1 MTTLPS
7 RASGTRRMVLS
18 GDSMT
23 RWVHTVN
30 RLPFSSVTD
39 VRDCPLPLQVHP
51 MPSLSHVMQRGHALE
66 PRVFPLLVS
75 TVAGEAHLMLWIPLP
90 QSDFLQSW
98 GPIVDFFFCPGSY
111 RSYEGPHCGVMCAV
125 GSPREQGLMWGLPQL
140 SMNRCMLPPAS
151 FTFQQGGFLETKRS
165 QAI

>member
-1 MTTLPS
+1 
-7 RASGTRRMVLS
+7 
-18 GDSMT
+18 MT

-30 RLPFSSVTD
+30 GLPFSSVTD

-51 MPSLSHVMQRGHALE
+51 HAVTFTCHAAWTCSRTPSVPLAAGYSGWRSTSDALDSASAIELSPVLGADSGL
-66 PRVFPLLVS
+66 
-75 TVAGEAHLMLWIPLP
+75 
-90 QSDFLQSW
+90 
-98 GPIVDFFFCPGSY
+98 FFCPGSY
-111 RSYEGPHCGVMCAV
+111 RSYEGSHCGVMCAV
-125 GSPREQGLMWGLPQL
+125 GSPREQGLLWGLPQL